1 MYFSLGSNT
10 VKKNFLDLYSRKND
24 INGLTQENAKQRLKD
39 SYIQTI
45 SQFIP
50 IGLDN
55 ITEKNQIL
63 KVNEPNLCSEL
74 STGYNL
80 SKLDDLSQSDIISN
94 STCNVTSEEMADY
107 LLSLDYLK
115 ELSPDLHEVFELA
128 INVIFFM
135 RSDQASGGSTS
146 GMSGVIWVNPKTHW
160 CINNRVEFLVHELT
174 HNLLFIEELIR
185 GLYSYEN
192 MYKEENWTRSAVL
205 NKFRP
210 LDKSYHS
217 AVVGTELLLF
227 RHELSIVP
235 EEYCAHPPTEQLLA
249 QTLSSIQSC
258 LGSHLLK
265 PRGKEILEVCNA
277 KLEKI

>member
-55 ITEKNQIL
+55 ISENNQIL

-115 ELSPDLHEVFELA
+115 ELSPDLHEVLELA

-146 GMSGVIWVNPKTHW
+146 GMPGVIWVNPKTHW

-205 NKFRP
+205 NKSRP

-235 EEYCAHPPTEQLLA
+235 EEFCAHPPTEQLLA
-249 QTLSSIQSC
+249 QTLTSIQSC
-258 LGSHLLK
+258 LESHLLK